1 MFAVAGWALSVV
13 RVTTE
18 HCLKCFFSLRIIFK
32 FIQIIKYWQHSN
44 LVKLSSRRILL
55 NSKIGNL
62 ENSQYSFFFVSEAF
76 AHRCSA
82 ECWKVILKF
91 FYKIHRKTLAVEP
104 QIWNFKAKQ
113 VEQNGVSLKRTK
125 KITQIQI
132 HVIIPFFPN
141 APFPF
146 PLKTSENLSFQK
158 WETKVNRWIQ
168 IFKFELIYFCSCF
181 Q

>member
-1 MFAVAGWALSVV
+1 M
-13 RVTTE
+13 TTFE
-18 HCLKCFFSLRIIFK
+18 FSQTELKKSFTK
-32 FIQIIKYWQHSN
+32 
-44 LVKLSSRRILL
+44 
-55 NSKIGNL
+55 L
-62 ENSQYSFFFVSEAF
+62 ENWKFGKVPLFVFFVSETF

-82 ECWKVILKF
+82 ECWKVILKI
-91 FYKIHRKTLAVEP
+91 FYKIHRKTPVVVP
-104 QIWNFKAKQ
+104 QLWNFKAKQ

-141 APFPF
+141 APFLF

-168 IFKFELIYFCSCF
+168 IFRLELIYFCSCF
-181 Q
+181 P